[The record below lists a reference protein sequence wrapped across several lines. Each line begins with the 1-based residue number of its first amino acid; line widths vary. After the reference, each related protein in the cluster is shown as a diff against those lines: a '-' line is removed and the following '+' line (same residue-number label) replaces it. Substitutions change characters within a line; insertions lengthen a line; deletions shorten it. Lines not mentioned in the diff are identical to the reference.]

1 MKKGI
6 ILLINLKVNCKSKY
20 HFLWNIMKYIV
31 SVQYYT
37 FHLNFFSV
45 LFDKMEL
52 SSYLKFDI
60 EGAVLYILALFSE
73 CNTIKSVVP

>member
-1 MKKGI
+1 
-6 ILLINLKVNCKSKY
+6 
-20 HFLWNIMKYIV
+20 MKYIV

-60 EGAVLYILALFSE
+60 EGAALYILALFSE